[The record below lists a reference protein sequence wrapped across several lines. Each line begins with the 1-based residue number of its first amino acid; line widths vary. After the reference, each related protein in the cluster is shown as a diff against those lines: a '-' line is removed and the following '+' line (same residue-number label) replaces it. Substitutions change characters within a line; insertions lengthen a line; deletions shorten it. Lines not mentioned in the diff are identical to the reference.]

1 MASSDHDQAF
11 HLAADHVNNGR
22 LADALAIFTQL
33 TETDLDDFGK
43 AMACV
48 NAAIVSDKLGQV
60 DEALRWYDRG
70 IRLER
75 QLDRYVV
82 ALRKADYCVEKE
94 RHADALA
101 AIQTLVASGVSDL
114 DKASVC
120 LHAATVSE
128 KLGRSDDALAWYDR
142 GISYERQHS
151 RVFVAEHKAAYL
163 AGKGRAQESLA
174 LYTRIG
180 SESSLTEADKDRIR
194 NNIAIVKG
202 EAR

>member
-22 LADALAIFTQL
+22 LTEALAIFAQL

-48 NAAIVSDKLGQV
+48 NAAVVSDKLDRV

-70 IRLER
+70 IRFER
-75 QLDRYVV
+75 SVDRYVV

-94 RHADALA
+94 RHAEALA
-101 AIQTLVASGVSDL
+101 SVQALVASGVSDL
-114 DKASVC
+114 DKANAC
-120 LHAATVSE
+120 LQAAGVAE

-142 GISYERQHS
+142 GMSYERQHS
-151 RVFVAEHKAAYL
+151 RFFVAEHKAAYL
-163 AGKGRAQESLA
+163 AGKGRAQESAA
-174 LYTRIG
+174 LYTRIA

-194 NNIAIVKG
+194 NNLAVVKG
-202 EAR
+202 DAR

>member
-22 LADALAIFTQL
+22 LAEALAIFAQL

-48 NAAIVSDKLGQV
+48 NAAVVSDKLERV

-70 IRLER
+70 IRFER
-75 QLDRYVV
+75 SVDRYVV
-82 ALRKADYCVEKE
+82 ALRKTDYCVEKD
-94 RHADALA
+94 RHAEALA
-101 AIQTLVASGVSDL
+101 SVQALVASGVSDL
-114 DKASVC
+114 DKANAC
-120 LHAATVSE
+120 LQAAGVSE

-142 GISYERQHS
+142 GMSYERQHS
-151 RVFVAEHKAAYL
+151 RFFVAEHKAAYL
-163 AGKGRAQESLA
+163 AGKGRAQESAA
-174 LYTRIG
+174 LYGRIA

-194 NNIAIVKG
+194 NNIAVVKG